1 MKKIIFILSCSILLL
16 SCLDNDETVSEEDS
30 QIWQLTKM
38 TGSISNSE
46 TTGGNMDWQEF
57 YLLNSD
63 GTFLKSRE
71 QNNVLIEISG
81 TYTYENISEEKFIV
95 FSYQSESP
103 IIGNCTL
110 ELKEYLIVRE
120 NKLIGTW
127 SACDGP
133 GLEYEQFALCGTT

>member
-1 MKKIIFILSCSILLL
+1 MKKIVFILSCSILLL
-16 SCLDNDETVSEEDS
+16 SCSNNDETVPEEYS

-46 TTGGNMDWQEF
+46 TTGGDMDWQEF

-95 FSYQSESP
+95 FSYQSESS

-110 ELKEYLIVRE
+110 ELEEYLIIRD
-120 NKLIGTW
+120 NKFIGTW

-133 GLEYEQFALCGTT
+133 GLEYEQLEICGTK